1 MKITITCISL
11 FVKKHFF
18 LVLLLFV
25 GLTNTSAQTS
35 FYTKN
40 QSKNIVGVV
49 TNSKTGKPIP
59 HVEVF
64 ISGTTRG
71 CITDSLGMFSLKA
84 LFVPCTL
91 VADHVAYESFI
102 TTINKKLSELTV
114 SLIPSNFSVDEVL
127 VTGKNKRRRNL
138 RFFYSHFIPEN
149 KSEIKIL
156 NDSVLVF
163 KRDKMEFIASSDEPL
178 IIINQ
183 LLGYKIKVIL
193 NQFKVYS
200 VKSAGGSRT
209 SLNSVDGGIVTSL
222 KGVYY
227 YEPLENESPENA
239 IEFIENRRLS
249 YFGSYRHLLKAMYD
263 DDLKMQGFNIKAI
276 PANKKVNKYKEILLD
291 EKSKKTLSTKTFLF
305 CADKLEVSYCFDDEK
320 NPVNLNFMRDRS
332 FQNYKNS
339 SLYSS
344 KESFEIRENGTS
356 PNLNFIIDGPLA
368 PKNFTNSLPDDY
380 LPTIK

>member
-1 MKITITCISL
+1 MKIIITCNSL

-25 GLTNTSAQTS
+25 GLANTSAQTS

-40 QSKNIVGVV
+40 QSKSISGIV

-64 ISGTTRG
+64 ISGTTCG

-84 LFVPCTL
+84 PFVPCTL

-149 KSEIKIL
+149 RSDIKIL
-156 NDSVLVF
+156 NDSVLIF
-163 KRDKMEFIASSDEPL
+163 KRDKMEFIATSKEPL
-178 IIINQ
+178 IIVNQ

-193 NQFKVYS
+193 SQFIVYS
-200 VKSAGGSRT
+200 VKSAGGART
-209 SLNSVDGGIVTSL
+209 PLNSSDGGFVSSM
-222 KGVYY
+222 KGAYY
-227 YEPLENESPENA
+227 YESMENDLHQKSA
-239 IEFIENRRLS
+239 EFIRNRRLN
-249 YFGSYRHLLKAMYD
+249 YNGSYRHLLKAMYD
-263 DDLKMQGFNIKAI
+263 EDILIQGFAMKSI
-276 PANKKVNKYKEILLD
+276 PVDKELVEFEEILLED
-291 EKSKKTLSTKTFLF
+291 NSIQASSNKLF
-305 CADKLEVSYCFDDEK
+305 VFNADKLEISYCYDDEK
-320 NPVNLNFMRDRS
+320 NPVNLNFMRDSR
-332 FQNYKNS
+332 FYNYKFS
-339 SLYSS
+339 TLYSS
-344 KESFEIRENGTS
+344 KKAFVIRENGTS

-380 LPTIK
+380 LPTVK